1 MVVAAASVMAISN
14 NDNLRKGL
22 AHLANI
28 SNVKI
33 SKKKRFRKTT
43 RYRKCCRCDGSV
55 SQEGDAV
62 RDDIS

>member
-33 SKKKRFRKTT
+33 SKKKKVQ
-43 RYRKCCRCDGSV
+43 KDNQIQKMLQV
-55 SQEGDAV
+55 
-62 RDDIS
+62 